1 MIGSLRVKAKFRKN
15 NILYAKLSVI
25 LNEAGKYYFEIIPKL
40 QNVRFNKETGIK
52 MSINKLV
59 YQDLIVL

>member
-1 MIGSLRVKAKFRKN
+1 M
-15 NILYAKLSVI
+15 YAKLSVI
-25 LNEAGKYYFEIIPKL
+25 LNEAGKYYFEIIPKI

-59 YQDLIVL
+59 CQGLIVLEEVVSSST

>member
-1 MIGSLRVKAKFRKN
+1 M
-15 NILYAKLSVI
+15 YAKLSVI
-25 LNEAGKYYFEIIPKL
+25 LNEAGKYYFEIIPKI

-59 YQDLIVL
+59 CQDVIVLQEVVSSST